1 MPTIRLYKQHRYD
14 EYYHIRRQVFTVEQQ
29 FDPSIEL
36 DEYDNLDRE
45 DVIHF
50 AYWHSK
56 LLIASARVILLADK
70 EILVGRIATL
80 KEYRH
85 QGYASQLLRDI
96 EVYFHN
102 IGYEKVLIHS
112 QLNAISFYEKN
123 GYHPEGDPFIEADIE
138 HQLVVKPI

>member
-29 FDPSIEL
+29 IDPSIEL
-36 DEYDNLDRE
+36 DEYDSLDRE

-56 LLIASARVILLADK
+56 QLIASARVILLADK

-80 KEYRH
+80 KEFRNK
-85 QGYASQLLRDI
+85 GYGTQLLRDI

-102 IGYEKVLIHS
+102 IGYEGSYSLTIECRPHS
-112 QLNAISFYEKN
+112 MRRTGTDPRVIPLSRLTLNTS
-123 GYHPEGDPFIEADIE
+123 
-138 HQLVVKPI
+138 

>member
-1 MPTIRLYKQHRYD
+1 MQ
-14 EYYHIRRQVFTVEQQ
+14 
-29 FDPSIEL
+29 
-36 DEYDNLDRE
+36 
-45 DVIHF
+45 
-50 AYWHSK
+50 
-56 LLIASARVILLADK
+56 LIASARVILLADK

-123 GYHPEGDPFIEADIE
+123 GYHPEGEPFIEADIE